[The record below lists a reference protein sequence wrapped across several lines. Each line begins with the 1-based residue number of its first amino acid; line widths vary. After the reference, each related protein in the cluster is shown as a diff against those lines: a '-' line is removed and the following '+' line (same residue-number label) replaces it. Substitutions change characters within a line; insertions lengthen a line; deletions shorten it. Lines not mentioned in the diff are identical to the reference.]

1 MFELIG
7 SSDAR
12 GLVQDWLVFFV
23 CGGALIWGAAP
34 ERAVASVWLI
44 VFTLSGYLTDYF
56 FGASMQM
63 RSVDPFS
70 ASRDLV
76 AGMCWIGIALY
87 ANRNYTLWIAGMQV
101 LAMFGHLSR
110 GLSELMSPI
119 AYAIMTAG
127 PGWMQLILLGIGLI
141 RHIRRKR
148 KYGKYR
154 DWRTSRSTQP
164 AGLTKLHQT
173 PQHDPLRPGTG
184 SWRDELK

>member
-1 MFELIG
+1 MFELLG
-7 SSDAR
+7 SGEFR
-12 GLVQDWLVFFV
+12 LLVQGWLVFFV
-23 CGGALIWGAAP
+23 CGGALIWGGGP
-34 ERAVASVWLI
+34 ERAAASVWLI
-44 VFTLSGYLTDYF
+44 VFELSRFVTESL
-56 FGASMQM
+56 FGADMQM
-63 RSVDPFS
+63 QRVDPFS
-70 ASRDLV
+70 ASRDIV
-76 AGMCWIGIALY
+76 AGAFWIGIALY
-87 ANRNYTLWIAGMQV
+87 ANRNYTLWIAGIQV